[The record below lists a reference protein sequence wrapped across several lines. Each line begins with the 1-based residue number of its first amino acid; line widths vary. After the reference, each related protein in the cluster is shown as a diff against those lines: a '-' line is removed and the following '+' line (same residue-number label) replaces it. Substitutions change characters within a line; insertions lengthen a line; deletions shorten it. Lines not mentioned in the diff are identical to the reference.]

1 VNQVKIWTCS
11 QVHFCS
17 SKKVFIQARGIFTQA
32 KKNVLCFDC
41 LFFEICGFDKNN
53 LLMIEIE

>member
-1 VNQVKIWTCS
+1 VKIWTCS